1 MKPGEKLFPNGFYRS
16 RRGILLGVIRGIAEY
31 FDFSVFWARTIV
43 VGLFILT
50 GFWPITGLYLL
61 AALIMKP
68 EPVIPLDSEDEQ
80 EFYDSYTGNRH
91 RALKRLKHRFERL
104 ERRIQRMEH
113 VVTGPE
119 YDWDRRMKERR

>member
-1 MKPGEKLFPNGFYRS
+1 MSERHL
-16 RRGILLGVIRGIAEY
+16 E
-31 FDFSVFWARTIV
+31 RTIGLPGATFLIIGYV
-43 VGLFILT
+43 VGASIFILP
-50 GFWPITGLYLL
+50 GSLGGQIGPAIWVAYLL

-68 EPVIPLDSEDEQ
+68 GPVIPLDSEDEQ

>member
-1 MKPGEKLFPNGFYRS
+1 MKPVEKILPHGFYRS
-16 RRGILLGVIRGIAEY
+16 RRGILLGVCRGIAEY
-31 FDFSVFWARTIV
+31 FDFSVFWARTIA

-61 AALIMKP
+61 AALMMKP
-68 EPVIPLDSEDEQ
+68 APVIPLDSEDEQ

-113 VVTGPE
+113 VVTEPE
-119 YDWDRRMKERR
+119 YDWDRRMKDHK